1 MVYKLLGLLFLVN
14 LSLFSSR
21 IITVSQNGLSL
32 VDAMY
37 QTQPGDIIE
46 IKGGVYTSRQNFW
59 GWRNGTESQPIT
71 RANC

>member
-1 MVYKLLGLLFLVN
+1 MFSLFNLHKNKFYKNLHMVYKLLGLLFLVN

-46 IKGGVYTSRQNFW
+46 IKGGKIM
-59 GWRNGTESQPIT
+59 PLKI
-71 RANC
+71 